1 LPPTSHIILGLTF
14 AAQPRSYYRSE
25 PAPKGEKGDVGQAG
39 PAGPPGPPGPA
50 GMNAPEIRFSEV
62 ACQQATCAAECKDNE
77 RLVNA
82 YVLNRAGTLTNEDQ
96 RRVTR
101 STKRTD

>member
-1 LPPTSHIILGLTF
+1 
-14 AAQPRSYYRSE
+14 
-25 PAPKGEKGDVGQAG
+25 
-39 PAGPPGPPGPA
+39 
-50 GMNAPEIRFSEV
+50 MNAPEIRFSEV

-96 RRVTR
+96 RRVTFKQ
-101 STKRTD
+101 TAKAAVQAGKLVLVCIVMTQ